1 MFNSTRVPKAIP
13 TYLFLASLAFL
24 PTSAW
29 AGDCS
34 ESSSE
39 PLWDCELDLNLEQGK
54 LINNFGALLSE
65 FDELQS
71 GAVSTLTITGFKT
84 HAKTNVNGYLGTL
97 GEENQRANE
106 VIWETDNSDFEDIV
120 AQGGKTK
127 GKNCDWDE
135 APDVEANPEAYL
147 PAGLHSPSIELGN
160 SDCDKF
166 TAKDVDNEN
175 VTVNERSLP
184 NVCLRVCGD
193 DEVADRSL
201 YQDFS
206 NNNAKKP
213 KKREKIK
220 IRHIARK
227 NEGIDAAEEANLAIE
242 SATIGVMQMN
252 ARIDA
257 FGLDYAIATTFPE
270 CVAPDD
276 TTKVVAWYVKTISSG
291 ILPFLKINKQV
302 ADAIADV
309 AEPATRQDVL
319 GNNVSSANIPAVIYK
334 HVSEGLVT
342 VAETVIVG
350 ADLTIEGFELF
361 SNDTTLSCLAA
372 IRSQVHDISESVIDL
387 NKKVGDS
394 EERLKKLIM
403 ENRSYIENVREIV
416 LTPHGQRNRVPL
428 YDAPPP
434 PTEEN

>member
-1 MFNSTRVPKAIP
+1 
-13 TYLFLASLAFL
+13 
-24 PTSAW
+24 
-29 AGDCS
+29 
-34 ESSSE
+34 
-39 PLWDCELDLNLEQGK
+39 
-54 LINNFGALLSE
+54 
-65 FDELQS
+65 
-71 GAVSTLTITGFKT
+71 
-84 HAKTNVNGYLGTL
+84 
-97 GEENQRANE
+97 
-106 VIWETDNSDFEDIV
+106 
-120 AQGGKTK
+120 
-127 GKNCDWDE
+127 
-135 APDVEANPEAYL
+135 
-147 PAGLHSPSIELGN
+147 
-160 SDCDKF
+160 
-166 TAKDVDNEN
+166 
-175 VTVNERSLP
+175 
-184 NVCLRVCGD
+184 
-193 DEVADRSL
+193 
-201 YQDFS
+201 
-206 NNNAKKP
+206 
-213 KKREKIK
+213 
-220 IRHIARK
+220 
-227 NEGIDAAEEANLAIE
+227 
-242 SATIGVMQMN
+242 MQMN